1 MQIKW
6 VIVEKPGFVIFMV
19 EAEGKKFGGLKCL
32 ATYKDAS
39 SMLSNTIFDVAKP
52 TSILWVVL

>member
-1 MQIKW
+1 M
-6 VIVEKPGFVIFMV
+6 FRV
-19 EAEGKKFGGLKCL
+19 EAEGKKLWGLKCL

-39 SMLSNTIFDVAKP
+39 SMLSKTIFDVAKP

>member
-1 MQIKW
+1 M
-6 VIVEKPGFVIFMV
+6 IVEKPGFVIFMV

-39 SMLSNTIFDVAKP
+39 SMLSKTIFDVAKP
-52 TSILWVVL
+52 TNILWVVL